1 MVGGAL
7 GDGSSASV
15 AFEDAQLPPDYF
27 TISVPGSAQVEE
39 STTSPEMAEAVVP
52 VDHPWAAMLAP
63 TSRSGRSPRTPNTLS
78 ATHTPFR
85 IPQLSAYPPVSH
97 RHPNPISS
105 SSARSHTSVTNPRS
119 ENQPGFA
126 NTQAKELYHS
136 PTRTTPNGSS
146 RSSPSAPNITMPQ
159 QRAGHSGRSS
169 PLAPPPALHC
179 LPKGA
184 LAGRGIP
191 LRIDASSSQNS
202 EPSHITSISCAD
214 LIAKLQAKSPL
225 LIVDIRPGTAFA
237 RRHIRGSVN
246 LCAPSTLLK
255 RKEFT
260 LSRLESQLLDSEA
273 DRERL
278 QSWKT
283 FPKDSYIVAL
293 DTDAVSATS
302 VGRSTSGGGG
312 PCLLGL
318 LEKFHQENYQG
329 NLCWLNGGFVRLQNL
344 PQAADFL
351 VAFEPCNART
361 QSLPSFSP
369 EIVRPRGLSL
379 DAFRLNIGNDGNA
392 DTPSQASNPFFDNI
406 RQNLELA
413 CGITDIV
420 PLEIGELSTEQL
432 DRLPLFLRKLL
443 AMPSKQRANHLAE
456 LFFQIEKSE
465 QDRLR
470 SVMQTHSNEFKK
482 NSCCSSALVSAR
494 AANPHTPTERA
505 TRKEEPFPLSISAA
519 VERGM
524 DNRYR
529 NLWTFEHSRVKLS
542 KPIDPADPGSN
553 YLNASF
559 VNPLRYCGEHK
570 VYIATQA
577 PLPATM
583 LAFWEAIWQQ
593 NVSVILMLAREFEA
607 GRLQCDNY
615 WEFAT
620 PQLRVGVH
628 QQESLTRSSIG
639 LEGDTVI
646 ATKRV
651 LCVSRNENTR
661 YVTQFQ
667 YLNWPDHSVPDS
679 ADELLAL
686 SAIANET
693 QGSSSAPL
701 LVHCSAGIGRSGAH
715 ITIDSVLNYLRKAK
729 FIADHPTKDTPSEKA
744 AYNAWH
750 GTDDVIFEVLSV
762 IREQRMSM
770 VQTVRQY
777 VFIYRAIIEA
787 LAGKANS

>member
-1 MVGGAL
+1 MVGSPL
-7 GDGSSASV
+7 DDGSSASV
-15 AFEDAQLPPDYF
+15 ACEGAQLPPDYF
-27 TISVPGSAQVEE
+27 TISVPGSGQVEDP
-39 STTSPEMAEAVVP
+39 STSPEIAEAVVP
-52 VDHPWAAMLAP
+52 VNHPWAAMLAP
-63 TSRSGRSPRTPNTLS
+63 PSRSGRSPRTPLARS
-78 ATHTPFR
+78 ATQTPFL
-85 IPQLSAYPPVSH
+85 IPQSSAYPPVSH
-97 RHPNPISS
+97 HHQSTIPS
-105 SSARSHTSVTNPRS
+105 SSARSPMPVTNFQS
-119 ENQPGFA
+119 DTQAASA
-126 NTQAKELYHS
+126 NTRAKEHYES
-136 PTRTTPNGSS
+136 PKKITPNEISKSS
-146 RSSPSAPNITMPQ
+146 QNAPNPTMPR
-159 QRAGHSGRSS
+159 QRAGDSGRSS
-169 PLAPPPALHC
+169 PLAQPPALHC

-184 LAGRGIP
+184 LAARGIP
-191 LRIDASSSQNS
+191 MRLDTSSSQNS
-202 EPSHITSISCAD
+202 KLNHITSISCTD
-214 LIAKLQAKSPL
+214 LIAKLQAKSPV

-273 DRERL
+273 DRERV
-278 QSWKT
+278 QRWKS
-283 FPKDSYIVAL
+283 FPKDSWIVAL

-329 NLCWLNGGFVRLQNL
+329 NLCWLHGGFARLQNL
-344 PQAADFL
+344 PQAAEFL
-351 VAFEPCNART
+351 VKLEPCNARA

-369 EIVRPRGLSL
+369 DIVQPRGLSL
-379 DAFRLNIGNDGNA
+379 DAFRLNIGQDGNA

-420 PLEIGELSTEQL
+420 PLEVGQLTSEQL
-432 DRLPLFLRKLL
+432 NALPLFLRKLL
-443 AMPSKQRANHLAE
+443 AMPSENRAKHLAE

-470 SVMQTHSNEFKK
+470 NVMQTHSNEFTK
-482 NSCCSSALVSAR
+482 SSSRSSAQVSAR

-505 TRKEEPFPLSISAA
+505 IRKEEPFPLSISAA

-524 DNRYR
+524 ENRYR

-583 LAFWEAIWQQ
+583 LAFWEAVWEQG
-593 NVSVILMLAREFEA
+593 VIVVLMLAREFEA
-607 GRLQCDNY
+607 GRLQCHNY
-615 WEFAT
+615 WEYAAAHF
-620 PQLRVGVH
+620 RVQVH
-628 QQESLTRSSIG
+628 QHEPLTRSSVG
-639 LEGDTVI
+639 LEGDNVI
-646 ATKRV
+646 ATKRILSV
-651 LCVSRNENTR
+651 TRGESTR

-686 SAIANET
+686 SALANEA
-693 QGSSSAPL
+693 QGSCSAPL

-715 ITIDSVLNYLRKAK
+715 ITIDSVVTYLKKAK
-729 FIADHPTKDTPSEKA
+729 SIANHSTEHTLSEKA
-744 AYNAWH
+744 AHNAWH

-787 LAGKANS
+787 LASKANL